1 MYEHVA
7 VMKDFP
13 LKVHFKRDSLANI
26 IALRDVANIPGVVI
40 KMDTSKERAITVEMG
55 PHKSFKFLECPDG
68 LYHYNTNVFGE
79 YDHKPKTSFIPYL
92 HSNSNSY
99 TLAMTVEENKSYFTK
114 KEVAAAEAAQK
125 LQQELGWPSVEQ
137 FKHIIANNLV
147 RNAYISIDNIERA
160 QFFFGTPTP
169 LLQGKMTRR
178 PNPKERIPRISIPPA
193 ILTHHR
199 NVILHVDFFL
209 CQ

>member
-1 MYEHVA
+1 
-7 VMKDFP
+7 
-13 LKVHFKRDSLANI
+13 
-26 IALRDVANIPGVVI
+26 
-40 KMDTSKERAITVEMG
+40 
-55 PHKSFKFLECPDG
+55 
-68 LYHYNTNVFGE
+68 
-79 YDHKPKTSFIPYL
+79 
-92 HSNSNSY
+92 
-99 TLAMTVEENKSYFTK
+99 MTVEENKSYFTK

-199 NVILHVDFFL
+199 NVILHVDFFFVNKL
-209 CQ
+209 PFLHTKSEGINFLTVQTGQTRSKEAIINGLLNY